1 MRAEGSSDTS
11 GRTQAQEGIAGLTR
25 TDHAAVNH
33 AAANHATASHGAT
46 SRTCACANI
55 APCGAGHS
63 FGRAGSVYRTGGS
76 KPLSAGKLILVDGS
90 SYLYR
95 AFHALP
101 PLSNS
106 KGEPTGAVLG
116 VLNMLNKMIK
126 EEAPQ
131 RIAVVFDAPGRTFRD
146 DLFDQYKAHRT
157 PMPDDLRSQVQP
169 LLDVVAAMGLPLLR
183 VPGVEADDVIGTL
196 AKQGA
201 AAGYEVLISTGDKD
215 MAQLVGPQ
223 VGLINTMSNTRLDRA
238 GVKAKFDVFPEQ
250 IVDYLALVGD
260 SSDNI
265 PGIAGVG
272 PKTASK
278 WLNQYQTLDGLIARA
293 ADVGGKVGENLRS
306 GFELLEL
313 SRKLATIDTA
323 LSLEISAE
331 GLTAGAPD
339 LPRLRELYTRLELR
353 SLLKA
358 LGSDTA
364 AVPGA
369 AAAGT
374 QTATLPV
381 AGPPAAA
388 RNYQQITSQAAL
400 DEWLVK
406 LAAAPLI
413 SFATETDNLDYMQ
426 ARLVGLSFAIAPGEA
441 AYLPIG
447 HDYTG
452 APEQLPRDKVLAALR
467 PLLEDPARPKVGHNQ
482 KYDIHILANCGIAF
496 KGHCFDSML
505 ESYVFNSVA
514 ARHDRDSTA
523 AKYLGVESMAFE
535 DVAGKGAKQITFN
548 QVDVARAAEYSAAT
562 ADLTL
567 QLHRNLWPQIEAL
580 PTLKSVYETIEQPLV
595 PVLFRMERTGV
606 FVDRELLK
614 IQSSEL
620 AARMLELQAQA
631 HAEAGGA
638 FNVDSP
644 KQLQEILFGKLGIP
658 VSRKTPTGQPST
670 AEDVLEELAATYPLP
685 KLILEYRGIAKLK
698 STYTDTLPEQ
708 IDPAT
713 GRIHTSYHQA
723 VAATGRLSST
733 DPNLQN
739 IPIRTGEG
747 RRIRQAFIA
756 PPGRSLVAADYS
768 QIELRI
774 MAHLS
779 GDTSLLR
786 AFAEDR
792 DVHQATAA
800 EVFSTPLAKVSADQ
814 RRSAKAINFGLMYGM
829 SAFGLAR
836 QLGIAR
842 GDAQKYMDLYF
853 ERYPGVKRYMEETR
867 RHARESGF
875 VETVFG
881 RRLYLPEIQS
891 RNAAL
896 RQYAE
901 RSAINAPMQGTA
913 ADIIKRAMIEVDAW
927 LQSSRMPAQ
936 LIMQV
941 HDELVLEVADEA
953 VEAIVSQLRDHMV
966 RAANLTVPLKVDVGI
981 GRNWDE
987 AH

>member
-1 MRAEGSSDTS
+1 M
-11 GRTQAQEGIAGLTR
+11 
-25 TDHAAVNH
+25 
-33 AAANHATASHGAT
+33 
-46 SRTCACANI
+46 
-55 APCGAGHS
+55 
-63 FGRAGSVYRTGGS
+63 
-76 KPLSAGKLILVDGS
+76 SADKLILVDGS

-106 KGEPTGAVLG
+106 RGEPTGAVLG

-146 DLFDQYKAHRT
+146 DLFDQYKAHRA
-157 PMPDDLRSQVQP
+157 PMPDDLRPQIQP
-169 LLDVVAAMGLPLLR
+169 LLDVVAAMGLPLLQ
-183 VPGVEADDVIGTL
+183 VSGVEADDVIGTL
-196 AKQGA
+196 AVQGA
-201 AAGYEVLISTGDKD
+201 ASGYEVLISTGDKD

-223 VGLINTMSNTRLDRA
+223 IGLINTMSNTRLDRA
-238 GVKAKFDVFPEQ
+238 GVKSKFDVFPEQ
-250 IVDYLALVGD
+250 IIGYLALVGD

-265 PGIAGVG
+265 PGITGVG
-272 PKTASK
+272 AKTAAK
-278 WLNQYQTLDGLIARA
+278 WLNQYQTLDALIAHA
-293 ADVGGKVGENLRS
+293 AEVGGKVGENLRQ
-306 GFELLEL
+306 ELPMLEL

-323 LSLEISAE
+323 LPLEVTAE
-331 GLTAGAPD
+331 TLVAGAPNV
-339 LPRLRELYTRLELR
+339 PRLRELYTRLELR
-353 SLLKA
+353 ALLKA
-358 LGSDTA
+358 LGSDVPGGAAGAAEGIAAAADTPA
-364 AVPGA
+364 AVAAVGEIGTVGA
-369 AAAGT
+369 AAAVVDV
-374 QTATLPV
+374 AAAV
-381 AGPPAAA
+381 AGVP
-388 RNYQQITSQAAL
+388 RDYHKITSQPAL
-400 DEWLVK
+400 DEWLAR

-413 SFATETDNLDYMQ
+413 SFDIKTDRPDDMR
-426 ARLVGLSFAIAPGEA
+426 AAIVGLSFAVAPGEA
-441 AYLPIG
+441 AYLPVG
-447 HDYTG
+447 HDYPG
-452 APEQLPRDKVLAALR
+452 APEQLDRDKVLAAFK
-467 PLLEDPARPKVGHNQ
+467 PLLEDPGRLKLGHHL
-482 KYDIHILANCGIAF
+482 KHDTHILANYGIAL
-496 KGHCFDSML
+496 KGQRFDSML
-505 ESYVFNSVA
+505 ESYVLNSVA
-514 ARHDRDSTA
+514 TRHDMESTA
-523 AKYLGVESMAFE
+523 AKYLGVKTILFE
-535 DVAGKGAKQITFN
+535 DVVGKGAKQISFN
-548 QVDVARAAEYSAAT
+548 QVEVDRAAAYAAQD
-562 ADLTL
+562 ADMTL
-567 QLHRNLWPQIEAL
+567 QLHLKLWPQIAAL
-580 PTLKSVYETIEQPLV
+580 PTLKSVYETIEQPLM

-606 FVDRELLK
+606 LVDRELLK
-614 IQSSEL
+614 TQSSEL
-620 AARMLELQAQA
+620 AARMLELQTLA
-631 HAEAGGA
+631 HAEAGCA

-685 KLILEYRGIAKLK
+685 KLILEYRGVAKLK
-698 STYTDTLPEQ
+698 STYTDKLPEQ
-708 IDPAT
+708 IDPST

-739 IPIRTGEG
+739 IPIRTREG

-756 PPGRSLVAADYS
+756 PPGFSLVAADYS

-779 GDTSLLR
+779 GDASLLQ

-800 EVFSTPLAKVSADQ
+800 EVFSTPLGEVSADQ

-836 QLGIAR
+836 QLGIGR
-842 GDAQKYMDLYF
+842 GEAQKYMDLYF

-867 RHARESGF
+867 RQAREAGF

-927 LQSSRMPAQ
+927 LQNSRLPAQ

-941 HDELVLEVADEA
+941 HDELVLEVADAA
-953 VEAIVSQLRDHMV
+953 VESIVTQLRAHMA
-966 RAANLTVPLKVDVGI
+966 RAASLAVPLKVDVGI

>member
-1 MRAEGSSDTS
+1 M
-11 GRTQAQEGIAGLTR
+11 
-25 TDHAAVNH
+25 
-33 AAANHATASHGAT
+33 
-46 SRTCACANI
+46 
-55 APCGAGHS
+55 
-63 FGRAGSVYRTGGS
+63 
-76 KPLSAGKLILVDGS
+76 SARKLILVDASG
-90 SYLYR
+90 YLYR

-126 EEAPQ
+126 EESPE
-131 RIAVVFDAPGRTFRD
+131 RIAVVFDASGRTFRD
-146 DLFDQYKAHRT
+146 DLFDQYKAHRA
-157 PMPDDLRSQVQP
+157 PMPDELRSQVQP

-201 AAGYEVLISTGDKD
+201 ESGYEVLISTGDKD
-215 MAQLVGPQ
+215 MAQLVAPQ

-265 PGIAGVG
+265 PGITGVG
-272 PKTASK
+272 PKTAAK
-278 WLNQYQTLDGLIARA
+278 WLHQYQTLDELVAHAGDI
-293 ADVGGKVGENLRS
+293 GGKVGENLRD
-306 GFELLEL
+306 ELVMLEL

-323 LSLEISAE
+323 LTLDIAAE
-331 GLTAGAPD
+331 ALTPGAPD
-339 LPRLRELYTRLELR
+339 VPRLRELYTRLELR
-353 SLLKA
+353 ALLKS
-358 LGSDTA
+358 LGPPPELTA
-364 AVPGA
+364 AGVNDIMIDVAVAEILQADGSRVVAEIAAVAVP
-369 AAAGT
+369 
-374 QTATLPV
+374 
-381 AGPPAAA
+381 PPT
-388 RNYQQITSQAAL
+388 RSYEKIVSQDAL
-400 DEWLVK
+400 DAWLAK

-413 SFATETDNLDYMQ
+413 SFDTETDSLDYMQ
-426 ARLVGLSFAIAPGEA
+426 AQIVGLSFAVTPGEA
-441 AYLPIG
+441 AYLPLG
-447 HDYTG
+447 HDYPG
-452 APEQLPRDKVLAALR
+452 APHQLDREKVLAAFK
-467 PLLEDPARPKVGHNQ
+467 PLLEDPSLPKLGHHL
-482 KYDIHILANCGIAF
+482 KYDAHVLANYGIAI
-496 KGHCFDSML
+496 KGQQFDSML
-505 ESYVFNSVA
+505 ESYVLNSVA
-514 ARHDRDSTA
+514 TRHDMDSTA
-523 AKYLGVESMAFE
+523 EKYLGVRTIHYE

-548 QVDVARAAEYSAAT
+548 QVDVDRATEYSAED
-562 ADLTL
+562 ADITL
-567 QLHRNLWPQIEAL
+567 QLHMALWPQIEAL
-580 PTLKSVYETIEQPLV
+580 PTLKAVYETIEQPLV
-595 PVLFRMERTGV
+595 PVLYRMERTGV
-606 FVDRELLK
+606 LVDRGLLK

-644 KQLQEILFGKLGIP
+644 KQLQEILFGKMGIP
-658 VSRKTPTGQPST
+658 VIRKTPTGQPST
-670 AEDVLEELAATYPLP
+670 AEDVLEELAVTYPLP
-685 KLILEYRGIAKLK
+685 KLILEYRGVAKLK
-698 STYTDTLPEQ
+698 STYTDKLPEQ
-708 IDPAT
+708 IDQSS

-723 VAATGRLSST
+723 VAATGRLSSM

-739 IPIRTGEG
+739 IPIRTKEG

-756 PPGRSLVAADYS
+756 PPGHSLVAADYS

-779 GDTSLLR
+779 GDASLLQ

-800 EVFSTPLAKVSADQ
+800 EVFTTPLGDVTADQ

-836 QLGIAR
+836 QLGIGR
-842 GDAQKYMDLYF
+842 GDAQKYMDVYF

-867 RHARESGF
+867 RQARESGF

-891 RNAAL
+891 RNQAL

-927 LQSSRMPAQ
+927 LQTSRLPAR

-941 HDELVLEVADEA
+941 HDELVLEVADQA
-953 VEAIVSQLRDHMV
+953 VEAVVSQLRTHMAQ
-966 RAANLTVPLKVDVGI
+966 AAQLAVPLRVDVGI

>member
-1 MRAEGSSDTS
+1 M
-11 GRTQAQEGIAGLTR
+11 
-25 TDHAAVNH
+25 
-33 AAANHATASHGAT
+33 
-46 SRTCACANI
+46 SR
-55 APCGAGHS
+55 
-63 FGRAGSVYRTGGS
+63 R
-76 KPLSAGKLILVDGS
+76 KLILVDGS
-90 SYLYR
+90 GYLYR

-106 KGEPTGAVLG
+106 KGQPTGAVLG

-126 EEAPQ
+126 EESPD

-146 DLFDQYKAHRT
+146 DLFDQYKAHR
-157 PMPDDLRSQVQP
+157 PAMPDELRSQVQP
-169 LLDVVAAMGLPLLR
+169 LYETVAAMGLALLR

-201 AAGYEVLISTGDKD
+201 ASGYEVLISTGDKD
-215 MAQLVGPQ
+215 MAQLVGPN

-265 PGIAGVG
+265 PGVTGVG
-272 PKTASK
+272 PKTAAK
-278 WLNQYQTLDGLIARA
+278 WLNQYRTLDELIAHA
-293 ADVGGKVGENLRS
+293 GDIGGKVGESLRN
-306 GFELLEL
+306 ELPILEL

-323 LSLEISAE
+323 LSLDVAPD
-331 GLTAGAPD
+331 GLTGGAPD
-339 LPRLRELYTRLELR
+339 LPRLRELYAGLEFR
-353 SLLKA
+353 TLLKS
-358 LGSDTA
+358 LGPDGAASDA
-364 AVPGA
+364 GGA
-369 AAAGT
+369 AAAGAAPAV
-374 QTATLPV
+374 QSPAVRSP
-381 AGPPAAA
+381 AEGSPGMHDAAA
-388 RNYQQITSQAAL
+388 AGAAVAATSASTRNYHTIVSQDAL
-400 DEWLVK
+400 DAWAAK
-406 LAAAPLI
+406 LAAAPLF
-413 SFATETDNLDYMQ
+413 SFATETDRPDSIR
-426 ARLVGLSFAIAPGEA
+426 ARIVGLSFAVAPGEA
-441 AYLPIG
+441 AYLPLG
-447 HDYTG
+447 HDYAE
-452 APEQLPRDKVLAALR
+452 APQQLDREMVLAAFK
-467 PLLEDPARPKVGHNQ
+467 PLLEDPNRPKLGHHL
-482 KYDIHILANCGIAF
+482 KYDAHVLANCGVELE
-496 KGHCFDSML
+496 GQRFDSML
-505 ESYVFNSVA
+505 ESYVLNSVA
-514 ARHDRDSTA
+514 TRHDMDSA
-523 AKYLGVESMAFE
+523 AQKYLGIETIHYE
-535 DVAGKGAKQITFN
+535 DVAGKGAKQIGFN
-548 QVDVARAAEYSAAT
+548 RVDVHRAAEYAAED
-562 ADLTL
+562 ADVTL
-567 QLHRNLWPQIEAL
+567 QLHLNLWPQIEAL
-580 PTLKSVYETIEQPLV
+580 PTLKAVYETIEQPLV
-595 PVLFRMERTGV
+595 PVLYRMERAGV
-606 FVDRELLK
+606 LVDRELLE

-620 AARMLELQAQA
+620 AARMLELQQRA
-631 HAEAGGA
+631 HAEAGET

-658 VSRKTPTGQPST
+658 VMRKTPTGQPST
-670 AEDVLEELAATYPLP
+670 AEDVLEELAASYPLP
-685 KLILEYRGIAKLK
+685 KMILEYRGVAKLK
-698 STYTDTLPEQ
+698 STYTDNLPKQ
-708 IDPAT
+708 IDQTT

-739 IPIRTGEG
+739 IPIRTQEG

-756 PPGRSLVAADYS
+756 PPGHCLVAADYS

-779 GDTSLLR
+779 GDASLLQ

-800 EVFSTPLAKVSADQ
+800 EVFSTPLGNVSADQ

-836 QLGIAR
+836 QLGIGR
-842 GDAQKYMDLYF
+842 GEAQKYMDLYF
-853 ERYPGVKRYMEETR
+853 ERYPGVRRYMEETR
-867 RHARESGF
+867 RQARETGF

-891 RNAAL
+891 RNQAL

-913 ADIIKRAMIEVDAW
+913 ADIIKRAMINVDGW
-927 LQSSRMPAQ
+927 LRSSRLPGR

-953 VEAIVSQLRDHMV
+953 VESIVSQLRTHMTQ
-966 RAANLTVPLKVDVGI
+966 AAQLAVPLKVDVGI

>member
-1 MRAEGSSDTS
+1 VS
-11 GRTQAQEGIAGLTR
+11 TR
-25 TDHAAVNH
+25 
-33 AAANHATASHGAT
+33 
-46 SRTCACANI
+46 
-55 APCGAGHS
+55 
-63 FGRAGSVYRTGGS
+63 
-76 KPLSAGKLILVDGS
+76 KLILVDGS

-126 EEAPQ
+126 EESPD

-146 DLFDQYKAHRT
+146 DLFEQYKAHRA

-169 LLDVVAAMGLPLLR
+169 LLDTVAAMGLPLLR
-183 VPGVEADDVIGTL
+183 VSGVEADDVIGTL
-196 AKQGA
+196 ALQGA
-201 AAGYEVLISTGDKD
+201 ESDYDVLISTGDKD
-215 MAQLVGPQ
+215 MAQLVGPRI
-223 VGLINTMSNTRLDRA
+223 GLINTMSNTRLDRA

-272 PKTASK
+272 PKTAAK
-278 WLNQYQTLDGLIARA
+278 WLNQYRTLDELIAHA
-293 ADVGGKVGENLRS
+293 GDVGGKVGENLRN
-306 GFELLEL
+306 GLAILEL

-323 LSLEISAE
+323 LRLDIAAE
-331 GLTAGAPD
+331 GLVAGAPD
-339 LPRLRELYTRLELR
+339 LSRLRELYTRLELR
-353 SLLKA
+353 ALLKA
-358 LGSDTA
+358 LGSPLEPAAGGAVAVDAVAAETATPARAQTVAVIA
-364 AVPGA
+364 AVE
-369 AAAGT
+369 
-374 QTATLPV
+374 TLRE
-381 AGPPAAA
+381 ACD
-388 RNYQQITSQAAL
+388 YHKILSQDAL
-400 DEWLVK
+400 DAWLAK
-406 LAAAPLI
+406 LAVFSII
-413 SFATETDNLDYMQ
+413 SFATETDSLDYMQ
-426 ARLVGLSFAIAPGEA
+426 ARIVGLSFAVAPGEA
-441 AYLPIG
+441 AYVPLG
-447 HDYTG
+447 HDYAG
-452 APEQLPRDKVLAALR
+452 APHQLDREKVLAAFK
-467 PLLEDPARPKVGHNQ
+467 PLLEDATRPKLGHHLKN
-482 KYDIHILANCGIAF
+482 DAHSLANYGIAL
-496 KGHCFDSML
+496 KGQRFVSML
-505 ESYVFNSVA
+505 ESYVLNSVA
-514 ARHDRDSTA
+514 TRHDMDAAA
-523 AKYLGVESMAFE
+523 AKYLGVQTILYE

-548 QVDVARAAEYSAAT
+548 QVDVDRAAEYSAGD
-562 ADLTL
+562 ADVTL
-567 QLHRNLWPQIEAL
+567 RLHLALWPQIEAL
-580 PTLKSVYETIEQPLV
+580 PTLKAVYETIEQPLV
-595 PVLFRMERTGV
+595 PVLYRMERAGV
-606 FVDRELLK
+606 LVDRELLR

-620 AARMLELQAQA
+620 AVRMLELQALA
-631 HAEAGGA
+631 HAEAGGP
-638 FNVDSP
+638 FNLESP

-658 VSRKTPTGQPST
+658 VMRKTPTGQPST

-685 KLILEYRGIAKLK
+685 KLILEYRGVAKLK
-698 STYTDTLPEQ
+698 STYTDKLPEQ
-708 IDPAT
+708 INRTT

-739 IPIRTGEG
+739 IPIRTQEG
-747 RRIRQAFIA
+747 RRIRQAFVAA
-756 PPGRSLVAADYS
+756 PGHSLVAADYS

-779 GDTSLLR
+779 GDASLLQ

-800 EVFSTPLAKVSADQ
+800 EVFSTPLGEVSADQ

-836 QLGIAR
+836 QLGIGR
-842 GDAQKYMDLYF
+842 GEAQKYMDLYF

-867 RHARESGF
+867 RQARETGF

-891 RNAAL
+891 RNQAL

-927 LQSSRMPAQ
+927 LQRSRMPAR

-953 VEAIVSQLRDHMV
+953 IAGIEEPLRGHMAQ
-966 RAANLTVPLKVDVGI
+966 AATLAVPLKVDVGI